1 MQLFVREL
9 EADELLVD
17 TVRADDTEG
26 DTDIFNNILVQSG
39 QRSKLI

>member
-17 TVRADDTEG
+17 TVNADDTEG
-26 DTDIFNNILVQSG
+26 DTDIFNNILVQFS

>member
-17 TVRADDTEG
+17 TVTADDTEG
-26 DTDIFNNILVQSG
+26 DTDIFINMLVQFG